1 MLQLCALGDPFVLEY
16 TKLRQTKKSAT
27 IATRPSTI
35 PQYPHDISHSLACD
49 SRESFPSTPSSRHA
63 ILPSVCLV
71 FHLGECFGFSG
82 LSSQRES
89 SKKNGHEHEA
99 CDNQVA
105 HWNIRPGRRLSGE
118 DRCVYRKRLDGCQ
131 QGHAIRRCLAAN
143 GGHHETRQLLLLRG
157 PDFFRPCLGLR
168 HMYKS
173 RAQLFLDC
181 AGLPSIVLACVHNS
195 ASKSRLPCGCELVIK
210 TLPGGFGRANHLFV
224 VVRKI
229 LFSRQYSTSN
239 AARGEIHN
247 RPSHDGL
254 DAGHMLDWD
263 DCGLAHNGPEGTAR
277 E

>member
-1 MLQLCALGDPFVLEY
+1 MRNSSRPVACTYAARRRPAEACVTASLGSSILPLCALGDPFASEY
-16 TKLRQTKKSAT
+16 NKLRQTKKSAT

-49 SRESFPSTPSSRHA
+49 SRESFPRTPSRRHA
-63 ILPSVCLV
+63 IHPPGRLV

-89 SKKNGHEHEA
+89 SKKTA
-99 CDNQVA
+99 T
-105 HWNIRPGRRLSGE
+105 SMT
-118 DRCVYRKRLDGCQ
+118 
-131 QGHAIRRCLAAN
+131 
-143 GGHHETRQLLLLRG
+143 HETRQLLLLRS

-181 AGLPSIVLACVHNS
+181 AGLPSIVLARVHNS

-210 TLPGGFGRANHLFV
+210 TLPGGFCRANHLFV
-224 VVRKI
+224 VVQKI

-263 DCGLAHNGPEGTAR
+263 DCGLAHNGPDGTGRA
-277 E
+277 